1 MTRKLNLKPIQ
12 KSLARDEVDASRRG
26 FLIAGA
32 AVGGGL
38 LLSFSV
44 PELMGASAQSAG
56 GEMNVFVRIAPDGIV
71 TIMAKNPEQGQG
83 VKTMLPMLIAE
94 ELDVDWKDVRVEQAI
109 ADDNRYGRQA
119 TGGSNCTPTHYEPH
133 RRIGAAARLMLV
145 RAAAAQWNVPEASL
159 RTASGRVH
167 HDASRRSLGYG
178 ELAGRAAG
186 IAPPNPSTVRL
197 KDPKDFRI
205 IGKPAKNVDAPNIV
219 AGKPLF
225 GIDVSVPG
233 MLHAVYQKCPVF
245 GGRAVSFNADV
256 IKAQPGVKHAFIVK
270 GNGNPEELL
279 DGVAIVAESWWQAEK
294 AREKLVVEWDE
305 GPAASQSS
313 AAFAAQAAAFAKQ
326 APQEMLRR
334 DGDADAA
341 LGKAA
346 KVIEA
351 AYHYPFIAHATLEPQ
366 ICVVSI
372 TGDKAEIWTPTRRPG
387 EARTYAAQ
395 ALNTAENNIKLHI
408 VRAGGAFG
416 RRRQADVVA
425 EAIAI
430 AKAVGKP
437 VKLLW
442 SRADDFRHDF
452 YRPAGWH
459 HFKGGIDAEGKLVAL
474 KDHFVSFGD
483 GGRFAPSANMADDEF
498 PASHVP
504 NLAYGASLMPL
515 AAPTGPLR
523 APRSNAMGFAFQGFI
538 DELAHAAGKD
548 ALQFRLDLL
557 KTART
562 GSPGNFDTDRMHA
575 VLAKV
580 GETSGWGKRL
590 PAGSGKGVAFYFSH
604 RGYFAEVVQVT
615 MRERGLSVD
624 KVWIVG
630 DVGRQIVNPLGATAM
645 CEGSAL
651 DGIGSALG
659 QKITLENG
667 RVKEGMFVEHPLL
680 RMSQAPKVQVD
691 FLLSDNDPTGLGE
704 PALPPAIPA
713 LCNAI
718 FAATGQRVRSLP
730 IDLGALGA

>member
-1 MTRKLNLKPIQ
+1 MARKLNLV
-12 KSLARDEVDASRRG
+12 RDEVDASRRG
-26 FLIAGA
+26 FLKASA
-32 AVGGGL
+32 AAGGGL
-38 LLSFSV
+38 LLSFSM
-44 PELMGASAQSAG
+44 PGFMDASAQTG
-56 GEMNVFVRIAPDGIV
+56 GGSMNVFVRIAADGIV
-71 TIMAKNPEQGQG
+71 TIMSKNPEQGQG
-83 VKTMLPMLIAE
+83 IKTMLPMLIAE
-94 ELDVDWKDVRVEQAI
+94 ELDVDWKDVRVEQAM
-109 ADDNRYGRQA
+109 ADVGKYGRQA
-119 TGGSNCTPTHYEPH
+119 TGGSNATPTHYEPM

-145 RAAAAQWNVPEASL
+145 RAAAAQWNVPETSL

-167 HDASRRSLGYG
+167 HDASRRSIGYG
-178 ELAGRAAG
+178 ELAGRAAA
-186 IAPPNPSTVRL
+186 IAPPDPATVSL
-197 KDPKDFRI
+197 KDPKDFTI
-205 IGKPAKNVDAPNIV
+205 IGKPTRNVDAPAIV
-219 AGKPLF
+219 AGKPLY

-245 GGRAVSFNADV
+245 GGKAVSFNADV
-256 IKAQPGVKHAFIVK
+256 VKAQPGVTHAFIVK

-279 DGVAIVAESWWQAEK
+279 DGVAIVADTWWQAEK
-294 AREKLVVEWDE
+294 AREKLVVKWDE

-313 AAFAAQAAAFAKQ
+313 AGFAAEATAFSSK
-326 APQEMLRR
+326 APQQSIRT

-346 KVIEA
+346 KVVEA

-366 ICVVSI
+366 VCVVHI
-372 TGDKAEIWTPTRRPG
+372 TGDKAEIWAPTRMPG
-387 EARTYAAQ
+387 EARAYAAR
-395 ALNTAENNIKLHI
+395 ALNTAEANIKLHI

-416 RRRQADVVA
+416 RRRQADSVA

-430 AKAVGKP
+430 ARVVGKP

-442 SRADDFRHDF
+442 SRADDFQHDF

-459 HFKGGIDAEGKLVAL
+459 YFKAGLDGAGRLVAF
-474 KDHFVSFGD
+474 KDHFVSFGSE
-483 GGRFAPSANMADDEF
+483 GRFAPSANMSEGEF

-504 NLAYGASLMPL
+504 NIAYGASLMPL

-557 KTART
+557 KAARV
-562 GSPGNFDTDRMHA
+562 GAPGNFDADRMHA

-580 GETSGWGKRL
+580 GETSGWGKQL

-615 MRERGLSVD
+615 MRERALKID

-630 DVGRQIVNPLGATAM
+630 DVGRQIVNPLGAAAM

-659 QKITLENG
+659 QKIALVNG
-667 RVKEGMFVEHPLL
+667 AVKERTFAEHSLL

-718 FAATGQRVRSLP
+718 FAATGKRVRSLP
-730 IDLGALGA
+730 VDMASLAV

>member
-1 MTRKLNLKPIQ
+1 MIMARKINLLK
-12 KSLARDEVDASRRG
+12 DEVDASRRG
-26 FLIAGA
+26 FLKAGA
-32 AVGGGL
+32 ATGGGL

-44 PELMGASAQSAG
+44 PGLFDASAQTSG
-56 GEMNVFVRIAPDGIV
+56 GELNVFVSIATTGIV
-71 TIMAKNPEQGQG
+71 TIMSKNPEQGQG

-94 ELDVDWKDVRVEQAI
+94 ELDVDWKDVRVEQAM
-109 ADDNRYGRQA
+109 ADANKYGRQA
-119 TGGSNCTPTHYEPH
+119 TGGSNCTPTHYEPM

-145 RAAAAQWNVPEASL
+145 KAAAASWNVPEASL

-167 HDASRRSLGYG
+167 HDASNRSIGYG
-178 ELAGRAAG
+178 ELATRAAG
-186 IAPPNPSTVRL
+186 IAPPDQASVAL
-197 KDPKDFRI
+197 KNPKDFKI
-205 IGKPAKNVDAPNIV
+205 IGKPTRNVDAPSIV
-219 AGKPLF
+219 TGKPLY

-245 GGRAVSFNADV
+245 GGKAVSFNADV
-256 IKAQPGVKHAFIVK
+256 VKAQPGVRDAFIVK

-279 DGVAIVAESWWQAEK
+279 DGVAIVADSWWQAEK
-294 AREKLVVEWDE
+294 AREKLAVKWDE
-305 GPAASQSS
+305 GPAAAQSS
-313 AAFAAQAAAFAKQ
+313 AGFATQAAAFSKQ
-326 APQEMLRR
+326 SPQQAIRT

-346 KVIEA
+346 KVVEA

-366 ICVVSI
+366 VTVVHI
-372 TGDKAEIWTPTRRPG
+372 TGDKAEIWTPSRMPG
-387 EARTYAAQ
+387 EARAYASR
-395 ALNTAENNIKLHI
+395 ALSTPEANIRLHI

-416 RRRQADVVA
+416 RRRQSDFVA

-430 AKAVGKP
+430 AKVVGKP

-459 HFKGGIDAEGKLVAL
+459 YYKAGLDADGKLIAF
-474 KDHFVSFGD
+474 KDHFVSFGQN
-483 GGRFAPSANMADDEF
+483 GRFAPSSDMAAGEF
-498 PASHVP
+498 PASYVP

-523 APRSNAMGFAFQGFI
+523 APRSNALGFAFQGFI

-548 ALQFRLDLL
+548 QLQFRLDLL
-557 KTART
+557 KAQRI
-562 GSPGNFDTDRMHA
+562 GQPGNFDANRMHA

-580 GETSGWGKRL
+580 GETSGWGRKL
-590 PAGSGKGVAFYFSH
+590 PAGSGLGVAFYFSH
-604 RGYFAEVVQVT
+604 QGYFAEVVQVS
-615 MRERGLSVD
+615 MRERALKVE

-630 DVGRQIVNPLGATAM
+630 DVGRQIVNPLTAVAM

-659 QKITLENG
+659 QKITLEKG
-667 RVKEGMFVEHPLL
+667 AVKEGSFAEHALL

-691 FLLSDNDPTGLGE
+691 FLLTNNNPTGLGE

-718 FAATGQRVRSLP
+718 FSATGKRVRSLP
-730 IDLGALGA
+730 IDLAQFGA

>member
-1 MTRKLNLKPIQ
+1 MTLKTTRKTF
-12 KSLARDEVDASRRG
+12 ARDEIDASRRG
-26 FLIAGA
+26 FLKAGA

-44 PELMGASAQSAG
+44 PELMGASAQAGG
-56 GEMNVFVRIAPDGIV
+56 GEMNVFVRIAADGVV
-71 TIMAKNPEQGQG
+71 TIMSKNPEQGQG

-94 ELDVDWKDVRVEQAI
+94 ELDVDWKDVRVEQAM
-109 ADDNRYGRQA
+109 ADAAKYGRQA
-119 TGGSNCTPTHYEPH
+119 TGGSNCTPTHYEPM
-133 RRIGAAARLMLV
+133 RRVGAAARLMLV
-145 RAAAAQWNVPEASL
+145 KAAAAQWSVPEASL

-167 HDASRRSLGYG
+167 HDASRRSIGYG

-186 IAPPNPSTVRL
+186 IAPPDPATVKL

-205 IGKPAKNVDAPNIV
+205 IGKPARNVDAPAIV
-219 AGKPLF
+219 TGKPLY

-245 GGRAVSFNADV
+245 GGKAVSFNADV
-256 IKAQPGVKHAFIVK
+256 VKAQPGVRDAFIVK

-279 DGVAIVAESWWQAEK
+279 DGVAIVADSWWQAEK
-294 AREKLVVEWDE
+294 AREKLAVKWDE
-305 GPAASQSS
+305 GPSASQSS
-313 AAFAAQAAAFAKQ
+313 AGFATEAAALSGK
-326 APQEMLRR
+326 APQQSLRA

-346 KVIEA
+346 KVLEA
-351 AYHYPFIAHATLEPQ
+351 AYHYPFIAHGTLEPQ
-366 ICVVSI
+366 VCVVQIS
-372 TGDKAEIWTPTRRPG
+372 GDKAEIWTPSRMPG
-387 EARTYAAQ
+387 EARAYAAR
-395 ALNTAENNIKLHI
+395 ALNTAESNIKLHI

-416 RRRQADVVA
+416 RRRQSDFVA
-425 EAIAI
+425 EAIAV
-430 AKAVGKP
+430 AKVAGKP

-442 SRADDFRHDF
+442 SRADDFQHDF

-459 HFKGGIDAEGKLVAL
+459 YFKAGLDGEGRLVAF
-474 KDHFVSFGD
+474 KDHFVSFGRE
-483 GGRFAPSANMADDEF
+483 GRFAPSSDMGQGEF
-498 PASHVP
+498 PASYVP
-504 NLAYGASLMPL
+504 NLAYGASLIPL

-538 DELAHAAGKD
+538 DELAHAAGHDK
-548 ALQFRLDLL
+548 LQYRLDLL
-557 KTART
+557 KAARV
-562 GSPGNFDTDRMHA
+562 GAPGNFDADRMHA

-580 GETSGWGKRL
+580 GETSGWGKKL
-590 PAGSGKGVAFYFSH
+590 PAGSAMGVAFYFSH
-604 RGYFAEVVQVT
+604 QGYFAEVVQVT
-615 MRERGLSVD
+615 MRERALKID
-624 KVWIVG
+624 KIWIVG
-630 DVGRQIVNPLGATAM
+630 DVGRQIVNPLHATAM

-667 RVKEGMFVEHPLL
+667 RVKEKTFAEHPFI

-691 FLLSDNDPTGLGE
+691 FLLSDNNPTGLGE

-718 FAATGQRVRSLP
+718 FAATGRRIRSLP
-730 IDLGALGA
+730 IDLAAFGA